1 MKSFRRFSCFLLAAL
16 LLGATGPVAV
26 AGEGMAGAGDRWM
39 ERPLRREDMGGEGR
53 QSTMPPRPSYPD
65 ARPPAVA
72 PERRSWEEGRDE
84 DREARREARRQW
96 LNSRRLDEG
105 RGAMAPGGSE
115 DSWRHRLSP
124 EERQRL
130 RQDINEAG
138 REVYPR
144 ESLRDGRPVGP
155 GAFPPP
161 RHP

>member
-1 MKSFRRFSCFLLAAL
+1 MKSFRLPCLLLAAL
-16 LLGATGPVAV
+16 LLGATGAIAV
-26 AGEGMAGAGDRWM
+26 AGEGAGGAGERWPD
-39 ERPLRREDMGGEGR
+39 RPLRREEVGGDGR
-53 QSTMPPRPSYPD
+53 QPMAPPRLAYPD
-65 ARPPAVA
+65 ARSPGAV
-72 PERRSWEEGRDE
+72 PERRNWEEGRDE

-105 RGAMAPGGSE
+105 RGAIAPGGSD

-138 REVYPR
+138 REMYPR
-144 ESLRDGRPVGP
+144 ESLRDGRPLAP
-155 GAFPPP
+155 GVFPPP

>member
-1 MKSFRRFSCFLLAAL
+1 MKSRHLACFLLAAQ
-16 LLGATGPVAV
+16 LLGATGSIAV
-26 AGEGMAGAGDRWM
+26 AGEGMEGAGGRW
-39 ERPLRREDMGGEGR
+39 RG
-53 QSTMPPRPSYPD
+53 YPD
-65 ARPPAVA
+65 PRPPAGMQ
-72 PERRSWEEGRDE
+72 ERRNWENGREE

-105 RGAMAPGGSE
+105 RGAVTPGGSD

-138 REVYPR
+138 RDVYPR
-144 ESLRDGRPVGP
+144 DSRPP
-155 GAFPPP
+155 SSGAFLPP